1 MNHETNP
8 DRVKVKKSKPLF
20 KRDEKWA
27 KAKVLCR
34 LNQED
39 ISKAKKLGLTPEAL
53 MQSIPK
59 PDERWKSSLKVKV
72 MIHDLYAKEFPK
84 EPG

>member
-1 MNHETNP
+1 MP
-8 DRVKVKKSKPLF
+8 KQAKSVQPSF

-27 KAKVLCR
+27 KAKTLCR

-39 ISKAKKLGLTPEAL
+39 VAKAKKLGLSPESL

-59 PDERWKSSLKVKV
+59 PDERWKSSLKVKI
-72 MIHDLYAKEFPK
+72 MIQDLYTKEF
-84 EPG
+84 G